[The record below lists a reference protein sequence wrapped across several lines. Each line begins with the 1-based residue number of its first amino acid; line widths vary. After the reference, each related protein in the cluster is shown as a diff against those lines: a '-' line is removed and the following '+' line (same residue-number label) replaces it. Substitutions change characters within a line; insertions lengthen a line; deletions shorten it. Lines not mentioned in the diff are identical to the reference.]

1 MNPALRDRQ
10 ALKRLRKIEH
20 SASLRLGEHITQSI
34 LKPWRLPFLP
44 ITLPLVGLKIGLEHL
59 KFVQRPEM
67 RVEWERETEGKG
79 LLVYVDGYASNHVKS
94 VVQDLED
101 ISNLRTDIGIS
112 VACTSKYQKLF
123 IDTKLPVFVLPEK
136 GDLSTER
143 IEEWGVLL
151 EEQIGGISAFFHPSM
166 VLVIGPYP
174 HRALKNLVR
183 ANPAIRLVHDQ
194 RPSANSSKK
203 YQNQIF
209 THLSGVLRSR
219 TDRRSIPDA
228 VTVHRVDDL
237 GMTSWISNVF
247 ESLEQT
253 TGDAFEFNVEESK
266 NLIEITIKAER
277 DTNKI
282 SEKIDKLN
290 QKHGIE
296 KTYSLLTFTLITL
309 ELQDETSDKKYTR
322 DLFVGA
328 LRSIG
333 NTNFEHMLELAEW
346 RLHRYQDERAAKSVI
361 QFLRNAERVEEAAV
375 YLRYVKDEVWK
386 KREIQTV
393 TTRMLAQYGIN
404 SSQNKDFAEMES
416 FEVEAVVRA
425 ELEQGVIHTLKIELG
440 TTKGGIKRKIKV
452 LHNLLKA
459 TLDIHHP
466 LLHQLYVEY
475 GLFKHD
481 SIYLAKRLN
490 AAFLLYDDPH
500 SAMKA
505 LEYGPLEQLE
515 NEVLKTRTII
525 AKIDGSW
532 LSSIGP
538 YTSFS
543 SFKPKQN
550 QVLYLAHM
558 ALPFES
564 AGYCTR
570 THGLLTNLS
579 QLNSDVIVQAR
590 LGYPLDK
597 GKLKH
602 LAEEDV
608 KGQFKIDGLKY
619 HYHGSS
625 DAGISDPDERGYIE
639 RAAIALIE
647 KARKVRPAL
656 IQAASN
662 HVNGAIGLTAARTLN
677 LPFIYEVRGLWHM
690 SRVARQPHFLHH
702 AEYKAMDEAE
712 LAICSEAD
720 LVLAITHAVRYY
732 LIEKG
737 VDPERILVLPNGV
750 DSKRFVPIKQ
760 DHALR
765 TELGLGEG
773 TVIGYVGS
781 FVKYEGLD
789 LLIEAFAKLSAERN
803 DVYLLLVGDGQ
814 IRNELESLVDEHD
827 LRKRVR
833 FTGRVPH
840 EDVNRYHSIIDIAP
854 FPRTPDIVCEFISPL
869 KPFESMAM
877 GQVVIGSNVAALKEI
892 IVDGEHGRLFRKGD
906 SHHLYEVLESIIS
919 QPKEMVRLKTSG
931 LAWVKKHRDWGSLA
945 SYLNEVH
952 NAVLNGASK
961 PALLGDGQAL
971 TVRNGK
977 VSSVIE
983 GAPTILAIMDEFS
996 STALSA
1002 DAHLIQPTPENWQEL
1017 LNHNAIDMLIVES
1030 AWIGNNGSWHRKVG
1044 WYSEDEIADLEALVD
1059 ACRERNIPSVF
1070 YNKEDPV
1077 HFNRFSKTSALFDYV
1092 FTTDAGC
1099 IPRYEALE
1107 DSLIQSVDWI
1117 QFAAQPDVHHP
1128 YNTKLQD
1135 RDDIA
1140 FAGTYYA
1147 GKYPERCQKMDM
1159 LFDASVEHGLVIYD
1173 RQSDGGN
1180 PQYVFPERFK
1190 EYIQG
1195 KLEYQDML
1203 KKHRDHLVFLNVNS
1217 VEDSLTMAARR
1228 IFEIPASGACLVSGP
1243 GLAVREVY
1251 GNTIPIVTSEQ
1262 QAADTLEALMT
1273 NHQFMQ
1279 YTIQASRHIVLKD
1292 HLNIHR
1298 LKKMLN
1304 APSLTLQTLGASN
1317 PRLIIADTSTP
1328 LIEICLW
1335 VARQEMPFNHLVL
1348 PRQSSSKA
1356 EELILNLLLNRNIS
1370 IEYKLNSEID
1380 GPLVTII
1387 DVSAFDH
1394 RGISMLYN
1402 ELQSSPK
1409 TIHLRSSTGDL
1420 LATCKHEETAEEVDL
1435 EHHVFQ
1441 HREEMWISTVHEFTF
1456 KKVPSSILIAGHDLK
1471 FAMPIVE
1478 VLREMGIEILVDK
1491 WDNHNKFDAE
1501 KSRQLLTKAD
1511 AVWCEWA
1518 LGNVEWYSSA
1528 IKNETPL
1535 FVRYHLQELNY
1546 EYLNNSDQERIT
1558 NVSFVCKH
1566 YEENAR
1572 KIGQISDN
1580 LSTSVIPNI
1589 LNTRTQYTGKNDN
1602 FSIGFVGM
1610 VPARKRLDLA
1620 LDLLEELLRHD
1631 RRYTL
1636 RIVGKNPE
1644 EFAWLMKREEER
1656 DYYQQINK
1664 RLESNPLLKSK
1675 VEFLGYV
1682 DDIREFYSSVGHVI
1696 STSDF
1701 ESFHLTLADG
1711 PAHGAAAHTLKWKG
1725 AASIYTEDW
1734 LNDSIEEMAQLIINL
1749 NESNLTGYHAY
1760 QQSLHLV
1767 KQMSPEIIGL
1777 SILEAMYGGDSV
1789 E

>member
-1 MNPALRDRQ
+1 M
-10 ALKRLRKIEH
+10 ES
-20 SASLRLGEHITQSI
+20 SASLRLGEHLTQAI
-34 LKPWRLPFLP
+34 VKPWRLPFLP
-44 ITLPLVGLKIGLEHL
+44 ITLPLVGLKIGLERL
-59 KFVQRPEM
+59 GYVQRPEM
-67 RVEWERETEGKG
+67 RVEWEREAEGKG
-79 LLVYVDGYASNHVKS
+79 LLVYVDGYSSNHVKS
-94 VVQDLED
+94 VVQDLGD
-101 ISNLRTDIGIS
+101 ISNLRKDIDIS

-123 IDTKLPVFVLPEK
+123 LNTDFPVFVIPEK
-136 GDLSTER
+136 GDLLTER

-194 RPSANSSKK
+194 RPSANSTKK

-219 TDRRSIPDA
+219 TDRRSIPESI
-228 VTVHRVDDL
+228 TVHRVDDL
-237 GMTSWISNVF
+237 GMTSWLSNVF

-253 TGDAFEFNVEESK
+253 TGDAFEFKVDWSK
-266 NLIEITIKAER
+266 TLIDVTNKAGR

-282 SEKIDKLN
+282 SEHINKIN
-290 QKHGIE
+290 QQYGIE
-296 KTYSLLTFTLITL
+296 KTYSLLTFTLINL
-309 ELQDETSDKKYTR
+309 ELQDETQDKKYTR
-322 DLFVGA
+322 DLFVA
-328 LRSIG
+328 AIRSIG

-375 YLRYVKDEVWK
+375 YLRYVKDEAWK

-404 SSQNKDFAEMES
+404 SSSNKDFAEMES
-416 FEVEAVVRA
+416 FEVEAIVRA

-440 TTKGGIKRKIKV
+440 TSKGGLKRKTQV

-466 LLHQLYVEY
+466 LLHELYVEY
-475 GLFKHD
+475 GLFTHD
-481 SIYLAKRLN
+481 SVYLAKRLN
-490 AAFLLYDDPH
+490 NAFLLYGDPH

-515 NEVLKTRTII
+515 NEVSKTQTII
-525 AKIDGSW
+525 SKIDGSW

-543 SFKPKQN
+543 SFKPKPN
-550 QVLYLAHM
+550 QILYLAHM

-570 THGLLTNLS
+570 THGLLTNLAH
-579 QLNSDVIVQAR
+579 LNPHVAVQTR

-602 LAEEDV
+602 LSMEDV

-619 HYHGSS
+619 HYHTSP
-625 DAGISDPDERGYIE
+625 DTGISDPDEQGYIE

-662 HVNGAIGLTAARTLN
+662 HVNGAIGLTAARALG

-712 LAICSEAD
+712 VAVCLEAD
-720 LVLAITHAVRYY
+720 VVLAITHAVRYY

-737 VDPERILVLPNGV
+737 VSPERILVLPNGV
-750 DSKRFVPIKQ
+750 DAKRFVPIKQ
-760 DHALR
+760 DHSLR
-765 TELGLGEG
+765 KELEIAEG

-789 LLIEAFAKLSAERN
+789 LLIEAFAKLSTNRS

-814 IRNELESLVDEHD
+814 IRNELETLVDEHD
-827 LRKRVR
+827 LRNKVR

-877 GQVVIGSNVAALKEI
+877 GQVVVGSNVAALKEI

-919 QPKEMVRLKTSG
+919 QPKEMAQLRASG
-931 LAWVKKHRDWGSLA
+931 LAWVKKHRDWNSLA
-945 SYLNEVH
+945 SYLNKVH
-952 NAVLNGASK
+952 EAVLDGGSR
-961 PALLGDGQAL
+961 PELLGDGQAL
-971 TVRNGK
+971 TVHNGK
-977 VSSVIE
+977 VSSVID
-983 GAPTILAIMDEFS
+983 GTPTVLAIMDEFS

-1002 DAHLIQPTPENWQEL
+1002 DANLLQPTPESWQTIL
-1017 LNHNAIDMLIVES
+1017 DQHQVDLLIVES
-1030 AWIGNNGSWHRKVG
+1030 AWVGNNGSWHRKVG
-1044 WYSEDEIADLEALVD
+1044 WYSEDEIAELKALVN

-1077 HFNRFSKTSALFDYV
+1077 HFNRFSKTSALFDHV

-1107 DSLIQSVDWI
+1107 GSLIQSVDSI

-1135 RDDIA
+1135 RKDIA

-1147 GKYPERCQKMDM
+1147 GKYPERCEKMDM

-1180 PQYVFPERFK
+1180 PQYVFPERFT
-1190 EYIQG
+1190 EYIHG
-1195 KLEYQDML
+1195 KLEYRDML
-1203 KKHRDHLVFLNVNS
+1203 NKHREHMVFLNVNS
-1217 VEDSLTMAARR
+1217 VEDSPTMAARR

-1243 GLAVREVY
+1243 GLAVREVF
-1251 GNTIPIVTSEQ
+1251 GNTIPLVTSEQ
-1262 QAADTLEALMT
+1262 QANATLNALMS
-1273 NHQFMQ
+1273 NPQFMQ
-1279 YTIQASRHIVLKD
+1279 YTVQASRHIVLRN

-1304 APSLTLQTLGASN
+1304 AASLTPQPLSSSE
-1317 PRLIIADTSTP
+1317 PRLNIADASTP
-1328 LIEICLW
+1328 FVEICLW
-1335 VARQEMPFNHLVL
+1335 VALQEIAFKHLVL
-1348 PRQSSSKA
+1348 SRQPSSKA
-1356 EELILNLLLNRNIS
+1356 EELLIHLLQNRGIS
-1370 IEYKLNSEID
+1370 IEYELNSEIE
-1380 GPLVTII
+1380 GPMVTIL

-1402 ELQSSPK
+1402 ELQS
-1409 TIHLRSSTGDL
+1409 TQNTVHLRTSSGDL
-1420 LATCKHEETAEEVDL
+1420 IATCEHKKDAKSVDL

-1441 HREEMWISTVHEFTF
+1441 EKESMQISTVREFTF
-1456 KKVPSSILIAGHDLK
+1456 NKVPSSILIAGHDLK

-1478 VLREMGIEILVDK
+1478 VFREMGIEILVDK

-1501 KSRQLLTKAD
+1501 KSRVLLSKAD

-1528 IKNETPL
+1528 ITGDTPL
-1535 FVRYHLQELNY
+1535 FVRYHLQERDLK
-1546 EYLNNSDQERIT
+1546 YLQAAEQEKISHI
-1558 NVSFVCKH
+1558 SFVCEH
-1566 YEENAR
+1566 YRQNAVA
-1572 KIGQISDN
+1572 IDQIPESM
-1580 LSTSVIPNI
+1580 STSVIPNLLEI
-1589 LNTRTQYTGKNDN
+1589 KSNYIRKNN
-1602 FSIGFVGM
+1602 NYSIAFVGM
-1610 VPARKRLDLA
+1610 VPRRKRLDLA
-1620 LDLLEELLRHD
+1620 LDLLEKLLETD
-1631 RRYTL
+1631 NRYCL
-1636 RIVGKNPE
+1636 KLVGKSPDEYKWLLNRPE
-1644 EFAWLMKREEER
+1644 EKE
-1656 DYYQQINK
+1656 YYDAISE
-1664 RLESNPLLKSK
+1664 RLEKDPILASK
-1675 VEFLGYV
+1675 VEFLGFV
-1682 DDIREFYSSVGHVI
+1682 DDISEFYSTIGHVI

-1711 PAHGAAAHTLKWKG
+1711 PVLGAAAHTLKWKG
-1725 AASIYTEDW
+1725 SEDIYDDLWVREDVE
-1734 LNDSIEEMAQLIINL
+1734 SMANRIHKL
-1749 NESNLTGYHAY
+1749 NESNETGHHAY
-1760 QQSLHLV
+1760 LQSLHLV
-1767 KQMSPEIIGL
+1767 PQMQKERIAL
-1777 SILEAMYGGDSV
+1777 SILEVISGGGKN